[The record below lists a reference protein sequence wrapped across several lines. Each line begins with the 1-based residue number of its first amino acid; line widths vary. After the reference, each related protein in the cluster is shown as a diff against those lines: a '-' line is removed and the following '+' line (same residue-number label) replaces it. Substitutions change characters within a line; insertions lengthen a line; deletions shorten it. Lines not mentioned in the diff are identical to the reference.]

1 MLTGSFSPY
10 LPNSCQPRRG
20 DLVFFY
26 GESRVEILVPKLIF
40 ILESGDFRVHWKACL
55 RVSDA
60 IFPDA

>member
-1 MLTGSFSPY
+1 
-10 LPNSCQPRRG
+10 
-20 DLVFFY
+20 
-26 GESRVEILVPKLIF
+26 VEILVPKVIF